1 MKKTEE
7 AEKWNIPFLI
17 VIAGIA
23 TLFAFI
29 LYMAISTNINSK
41 NIVEVRKIEL
51 IDNYKMVPGILHETL
66 DISFIENG
74 ELKNIRSLDNKEI
87 NFIKNIKNPYVEITI
102 SQQQINN
109 LKGGGSIKYENDN
122 TILYL
127 PEESFEEVMK
137 ILKAE

>member
-137 ILKAE
+137 ILKDE